1 MRGQPRLFVGTVE
14 GIIRRICGY
23 GTGADVFGQK
33 LSNIAKMGHLAAIA
47 GDQLKAF
54 ITENFGE
61 EMNEVRD
68 AEGWEGAHVSE
79 ITATVYYKN

>member
-1 MRGQPRLFVGTVE
+1 M
-14 GIIRRICGY
+14 I
-23 GTGADVFGQK
+23 
-33 LSNIAKMGHLAAIA
+33 HLAAIA

-61 EMNEVRD
+61 ELNEVRD
-68 AEGWEGAHVSE
+68 AEGWEGAHISE